1 MPKQLRLRTL
11 PSEESTLRG
20 KNLEIQFPLSAEI
33 LDLIED
39 MKLTVKKA
47 PGIGLAA
54 PQVGKNLMLAIIN
67 LEELG
72 VKPFA
77 IINPRVI
84 SKSIKKTEM
93 DEGCLSMPGQFG
105 PVRRPAKVE
114 VSAYNEQGKKVLIKA
129 GKLLAKVL
137 QHEIDHLNAVL
148 IIDKMEK

>member
-1 MPKQLRLRTL
+1 MPKQLRLHTL
-11 PSEESTLRG
+11 PKDEKILRG
-20 KNLEIQFPLSAEI
+20 NNSEIKFPLSAEI
-33 LDLIED
+33 LELIED

-54 PQVGKNLMLAIIN
+54 SQVGKNLMVAIIN

-77 IINPRVI
+77 IINPRVV

-93 DEGCLSMPGQFG
+93 EEGGLSMPGRFG

-114 VSAYNEQGKKVLIKA
+114 GSTYNEKGMRICF
-129 GKLLAKVL
+129 
-137 QHEIDHLNAVL
+137 
-148 IIDKMEK
+148 

>member
-1 MPKQLRLRTL
+1 M
-11 PSEESTLRG
+11 
-20 KNLEIQFPLSAEI
+20 SAEI
-33 LDLIED
+33 LELIED

-54 PQVGKNLMLAIIN
+54 SQVGKNLMVAIIN

-77 IINPRVI
+77 IINPRVV

-93 DEGCLSMPGQFG
+93 EEGCLSMPGRFG

-114 VSAYNEQGKKVLIKA
+114 VSAYNEQGKRVLIKA
-129 GKLLAKVL
+129 DKLLAKVL
-137 QHEIDHLNAVL
+137 QHEIDHLNGIL
-148 IIDKMEK
+148 IIDKMKKTP